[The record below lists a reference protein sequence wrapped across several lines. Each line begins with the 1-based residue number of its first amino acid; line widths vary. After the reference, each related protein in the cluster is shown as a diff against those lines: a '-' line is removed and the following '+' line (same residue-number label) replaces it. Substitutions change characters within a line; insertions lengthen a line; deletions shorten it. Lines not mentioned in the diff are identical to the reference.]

1 LREGIEILEKR
12 SKTKIIQLKV
22 SGGGSQ
28 SDEVM
33 QITADIFGMPV
44 ERPHTFETSGLGAAI
59 ACAVGTNT
67 YASFEQAVEFMTHSG
82 DIFAPNA
89 KHHAMYEQL
98 YNNVYRKMYKGLKP
112 SYKMIRKITNYPN

>member
-1 LREGIEILEKR
+1 
-12 SKTKIIQLKV
+12 V

-33 QITADIFGMPV
+33 QITADIFGMRV

-59 ACAVGTNT
+59 ACAVGTNY
-67 YASFEQAVEFMTHSG
+67 YASFEEAVSKMTHTG
-82 DIFAPNA
+82 DSFEPNEKNRA
-89 KHHAMYEQL
+89 LYNQL
-98 YNNVYRKMYKGLKP
+98 YSAVYKKMYKGLRP